1 MMKKLGVVADG
12 AVTEAIHQKIDKK
25 NSGYI

>member
-12 AVTEAIHQKIDKK
+12 AVTEAIHQRIDK
-25 NSGYI
+25 NSSGYI